1 MNRLCT
7 FAGLFLACLVVIS
20 LNPTRSSATTISNI
34 DDKPASTW
42 QWCNSC
48 AGGGKTYA
56 IGGVANVTQS
66 GYQIDGSSVRFDL
79 IDNPNNRC
87 SSNCYGN
94 VFFWN
99 VLTHNVA
106 ETSVTDDF
114 YAMMDSVGNSNSQAV
129 EFTVEHDLCK
139 TSCGLSTEEDFLY
152 IYSLQ
157 CDFKNTKK
165 WRLWDGAANGGTGA
179 WEATNYSCVPFQA
192 NSFNHFVFH
201 FIRGNQ
207 QITYVDMWINGVQYS
222 FNNVT
227 YGIEYSTPNRNSQ
240 FLASVQLDGDYSEG
254 PYSLWIDKWNITYQ

>member
-1 MNRLCT
+1 MTRFVAC
-7 FAGLFLACLVVIS
+7 AGVFLFLAAVAAMPSRS
-20 LNPTRSSATTISNI
+20 LAQTTISNI
-34 DDKPASTW
+34 DNKPASSW

-56 IGGVANVTQS
+56 VGGVATVTQS
-66 GYQIDGSSVRFDL
+66 GYTVDGSSVRFDL

-87 SSNCYGN
+87 SANCYGN

-99 VLTHNVA
+99 VLTKNVS
-106 ETSVTDDF
+106 ETSITDDF
-114 YAMMDSVGNSNSQAV
+114 YAMMDSAGNSNSQAV

-139 TSCGLSTEEDFLY
+139 ANCGTSSEEDFLY

-157 CDFKNTKK
+157 CDFKGSGK

-179 WEATNYSCVPFQA
+179 WEPTSHACVGFQP

-201 FIRGNQ
+201 FARGNQ
-207 QITYVDMWINGVQYS
+207 EVTYIDMWINGVQYS

-227 YGIEYSTPNRNSQ
+227 YGIEYQTPNRGSQ

-254 PYSLWIDKWNITYQ
+254 PYSFWIDKWNITY

>member
-1 MNRLCT
+1 M
-7 FAGLFLACLVVIS
+7 FLACLAVIS
-20 LNPTRSSATTISNI
+20 LTATRSSAQTTINNI
-34 DDKPASTW
+34 DDKSHITW

-79 IDNPNNRC
+79 IDNPSNPC
-87 SSNCYGN
+87 SANCYGN

-99 VLTHNVA
+99 VLTQNVS

-114 YAMMDSVGNSNSQAV
+114 YAMMDSVGDSNSQAV
-129 EFTVEHDLCK
+129 EFTVAHDLCK
-139 TSCGLSTEEDFLY
+139 LNCGQSSEEDFLY
-152 IYSLQ
+152 IFSVQ
-157 CDFKNTKK
+157 CDFKNTGK

-179 WEATNYSCVPFQA
+179 WEATSHTCVRFQA
-192 NSFNHFVFH
+192 DSFNHFVFH

-207 QITYVDMWINGVQYS
+207 QITYVDMVINGVTYS

-227 YGIEYSTPNRNSQ
+227 YGIEYTTPNRHSN
-240 FLASVQLDGDYSEG
+240 FEASVQLDGDYSEG
-254 PYSLWIDKWNITYQ
+254 PYSMWIDKWKIIYQ